1 MEEITLRCDVC
12 AVGERRDELIRYHV
26 ELDGKL
32 VVVEK
37 VPALVCDRCG
47 EVGIAPAVASS
58 VQRTV
63 WGAKPPARAI
73 ETPVYEFGA

>member
-1 MEEITLRCDVC
+1 MRCLRHRRTHEEP
-12 AVGERRDELIRYHV
+12 IRYHV

-32 VVVEK
+32 VVVEH

-47 EVGIAPAVASS
+47 EISIAPQVASS

-63 WGAKPPARAI
+63 WGAKPPVRAI